1 MKIELLTHQQVNDTL
16 QNKITKLYYQLN
28 DSIKQLSLSQ
38 ILEENRNLIFALCSD
53 DDEVVGIAMM
63 ATYRV
68 ISGHKGMI
76 EDVVVDQRHRGKGI
90 GRMLMEKLL
99 QEGRN
104 RELDEILLF
113 SGHHRTPAINL
124 YKSLGFQLKDSG
136 LYRLPLN

>member
-1 MKIELLTHQQVNDTL
+1 MKIELLTHQQVNDAL
-16 QNKITKLYYQLN
+16 QNKITNLYNQLN
-28 DSIKQLSLSQ
+28 DSIKQLSLHQ
-38 ILEENRNLIFALCSD
+38 ILVENRNLIFVLCTD
-53 DDEVVGIAMM
+53 DDEVVGIALM
-63 ATYRV
+63 ATYQV

-124 YKSLGFQLKDSG
+124 YKSLGFQLKNSG